1 MDYFLLDSKTGE
13 LKTAKP
19 LDKEALPD
27 ATGLIILTVR
37 AREIIDSVF
46 GNDDLTSTTTQ
57 ASVTIV
63 DVNDSPPTFNQKEY
77 NVALTE
83 NTALGTPLP
92 LDMNVYD
99 PDVGQNAEFSLRLDD
114 VSGVFAVEP
123 TYVVGSS
130 QVSIR
135 VANGSLDFENPNQRK
150 FIVLVS
156 FINILIFILF
166 NFLYVS
172 TGNS

>member
-37 AREIIDSVF
+37 AREIIDGVL
-46 GNDDLTSTTTQ
+46 GMDDLTVTTTQ

-77 NVALTE
+77 NVTLME

-92 LDMNVYD
+92 LDMNVHD
-99 PDVGQNAEFSLRLDD
+99 PDVGQNAEFSLRLED

-156 FINILIFILF
+156 IYIFIKCIIKF
-166 NFLYVS
+166 TIFIS
-172 TGNS
+172 